1 MTKKF
6 KIRILLPIILM
17 SGIIIVSSCSDG
29 SGTTTNKK
37 DELKKLK
44 SKLSELQTKIAQLE
58 SEIEAEEGNGTR
70 DMVPVDALKLEPSTF
85 ERKISVQG
93 IVESDKVS
101 TLSCQIGGPVVA
113 INVSEGMMVSKGQ
126 LLMQID
132 NSTLIKSLEEMKTR
146 LEFAED
152 MYRRQERLWNQKA
165 GSEVQYLQAKNTY
178 ESLQKSISTLEK
190 QIDNAKIYAPFSGY
204 VDYVFPKVGETVMPG
219 MPAVKL
225 TDMSNIKLVANV
237 SESYITTVKPGVTV
251 EIAIPDNEEKV
262 QGKIIN
268 SGRSIDVKNRTFR
281 VEIKSNK
288 SIPNLRPYQVCGIS
302 ITDVTKPNAL
312 VVPIA
317 YIQRSDNEV
326 FVYVINS
333 NDGTVSKRIIEQG
346 LSNESNAE
354 VISGLSAGEMIVTNG
369 VLDVTD
375 GQKVKIVSMK

>member
-1 MTKKF
+1 MLRRF
-6 KIRILLPIILM
+6 KIKIVLPIIIFL
-17 SGIIIVSSCSDG
+17 GIAVLASCSDG

-44 SKLSELQTKIAQLE
+44 SQLSDLQNKIAQLE
-58 SEIEAEEGNGTR
+58 SEIAAEEGNGSR
-70 DMVPVDALKLEPSTF
+70 DMVPVDGLKIEPTTF

-93 IVESDKVS
+93 IIESDKVS
-101 TLSCQIGGPVVA
+101 TLSCKIGGPVVS

-132 NSTLIKSLEEMKTR
+132 NSTLIKSLEELKTR
-146 LEFAED
+146 LEFTED
-152 MYRRQERLWNQKA
+152 MYQRQERLWKQRA
-165 GSEVQYLQAKNTY
+165 GSEVQYLQAKNNY
-178 ESLQKSISTLEK
+178 ESLLKSISTLEN

-225 TDMSNIKLVANV
+225 TDMTNTKIVANV
-237 SESYITTVKPGVTV
+237 SESYLTTVKPGVPV
-251 EIAIPDNEEKV
+251 EITLPDTEERI
-262 QGKIIN
+262 QGKIIH

-281 VEIKSNK
+281 VEIKPNK
-288 SIPNLRPYQVCGIS
+288 PIPNLRPFQVCGIS

-317 YIQRSDNEV
+317 YVQRSNDEV
-326 FVYVINS
+326 FVYVIN
-333 NDGTVSKRIIEQG
+333 NADGIVSKRLIQEG
-346 LSNESNAE
+346 LSNESNVE
-354 VISGLSAGEMIVTNG
+354 ILGGLSAGEMIVSNG